1 MPRRVYIKTFGCQ
14 MNERDSE
21 RMLALAAS
29 SGYAPARVPEEAD
42 LILINTCTV
51 RRKPE
56 HKVYSLLG
64 RLERLKRTRPEL
76 KIGVAGCLAQQ
87 EGPALLERFPGID
100 FVLGP
105 DKIRHLPRILGELG
119 ENGKRPCIVGFEEE
133 PSQGVLLPLQRKV
146 RAYVNVMQ
154 GCDNYCAY
162 CIVPYVRGPE
172 KSRPSGEILEEVR
185 LLAERGVKEVM
196 LLGQNVNA
204 YGKRPP
210 DLTFPQLLAKINEI
224 EGIERIRFVTSHPR
238 DLSDELIEAFGK
250 LEKLCEQIHLP
261 FQSGSDRILQRM
273 GRGYSRE
280 DYLEKVRKLR
290 DAVPRIAIT
299 ADAIV
304 GFPGEREED
313 FEDTLRLIEEVEF
326 DGLFSFKY
334 SPRKG
339 TRASRW
345 VDDVP
350 PEEKQRR
357 LEALQA
363 LQRSITLKKNRD
375 LEGKVMEVLVEG
387 KGKGEGQMMGR
398 TRCFRVVNFPG
409 EESMVGKLLRVK
421 ITEGLQ
427 NSLRGEPVA

>member
-1 MPRRVYIKTFGCQ
+1 
-14 MNERDSE
+14 
-21 RMLALAAS
+21 
-29 SGYAPARVPEEAD
+29 
-42 LILINTCTV
+42 
-51 RRKPE
+51 
-56 HKVYSLLG
+56 
-64 RLERLKRTRPEL
+64 
-76 KIGVAGCLAQQ
+76 
-87 EGPALLERFPGID
+87 
-100 FVLGP
+100 
-105 DKIRHLPRILGELG
+105 
-119 ENGKRPCIVGFEEE
+119 
-133 PSQGVLLPLQRKV
+133 
-146 RAYVNVMQ
+146 
-154 GCDNYCAY
+154 
-162 CIVPYVRGPE
+162 
-172 KSRPSGEILEEVR
+172 VR

-224 EGIERIRFVTSHPR
+224 PGIERIRFVTSHPR

-261 FQSGSDRILQRM
+261 FQSGSDRILERM
-273 GRGYSRE
+273 GRGYSRK

-304 GFPGEREED
+304 GFPGEKEED

-375 LEGKVMEVLVEG
+375 LEGEVMEVLVEG

-409 EESMVGKLLRVK
+409 EESMVGKLLRVR